1 MPTTD
6 FSGDGFP
13 GLEVGG
19 LSATFPGKLGIL
31 QRVLPTY
38 RTPFFDMLATSCTG
52 GLGVFAGLPRKNE
65 AIEIAGNLSRADY
78 TQAKNIH
85 ILAGALYL
93 CWQVGL
99 LHWLDRFDPDVLIV
113 EANPRYLSTR
123 LAIRWMKQRS
133 RPVVGWGLGAPVIQG
148 PLAGW
153 RKSRR
158 SRFIEPFE
166 AILTYS
172 QRGAQEYRDLG
183 YPPERIFVA
192 PNAVAPRP
200 KEPIRERPPYFDGK
214 PCVLFVGRLQKR
226 KRVDALLRACAD
238 LPAEIRPRLVIVGDG
253 PERNSLELLA
263 KEVFPGAEFP
273 GAIHGKDLTGYY
285 EAADLFVLPG
295 TGGLAIQEAMSQAL
309 PVIVARG
316 DGTQDDLVRPGNGW
330 QIPPDD
336 LAVLSAT
343 LQTALKDAPLLRRMG
358 SESQRIVSEEINLER
373 MVEVFV
379 EVASGLLR
387 K

>member
-1 MPTTD
+1 M
-6 FSGDGFP
+6 
-13 GLEVGG
+13 GG

-38 RTPFFDMLATSCTG
+38 RTPFFDILATSCTG

-65 AIEIAGNLSRADY
+65 AIEIAGNLSSADY

-99 LHWLDRFDPDVLIV
+99 LRWLDRFDPDVLIV
-113 EANPRYLSTR
+113 EANLRYLSTR

-253 PERNSLELLA
+253 PERNSLESLA